1 MATALEGIRVLDCS
15 QFEAGPSCAETLAWL
30 GAEVIKIEPPTG
42 EQARYG
48 FSEQPGV
55 DSTFFCMLN
64 MNKKSVTLNLK
75 SERGREMFQALAK
88 TADVVIE
95 NLGPGAMERLGL
107 GHEALAKLNP
117 RIITASVKELRQ
129 RWALCQL
136 QELRDDRAGHGRRH
150 ERHRDGRRATD
161 EGRIRDRGHRHGP
174 SRGDRHP
181 GRHHPARRDRRR
193 PADEVAQQDVVV
205 NLTRIH
211 FREHYLGVTPVP
223 RRGNRSPTAVPS
235 NTYRCP
241 PFGPNDYVYIH
252 VANPEMWKASL
263 NVLEQPEL
271 ADPRLADRAER
282 LARRDEIEAI
292 IESWTGTRTKHEVMA
307 LLGPAGV
314 PCGAVLDSAEVM
326 ANEHLRG
333 RGMIVDVEHPKRGRM
348 AMPASPIRMS
358 ASSTEVTRAPLLGEH
373 NAEVLGKVCGLG
385 ADELATLKADGVI

>member
-1 MATALEGIRVLDCS
+1 MGTALEGIRVLDCS

-117 RIITASVKELRQ
+117 RIITASVKGFGSDGPYASYKSFEMIAQAMGGVMSVTGTADGPPTKVESGIGDTATGLHAAIGILGAIIQ
-129 RWALCQL
+129 RGVTGVGQ
-136 QELRDDRAGHGRRH
+136 
-150 ERHRDGRRATD
+150 
-161 EGRIRDRGHRHGP
+161 RI
-174 SRGDRHP
+174 
-181 GRHHPARRDRRR
+181 
-193 PADEVAQQDVVV
+193 EVAQQDVVV

-241 PFGPNDYVYIH
+241 PFGPNDYGYIH
-252 VANPEMWKASL
+252 VANPEMWKAFV
-263 NVLEQPEL
+263 NVLGQPG
-271 ADPRLADRAER
+271 ARRPAPGRPRRAAGA
-282 LARRDEIEAI
+282 ARRDR
-292 IESWTGTRTKHEVMA
+292 SHRRTLDGQAHQA
-307 LLGPAGV
+307 RRGWRCSGP
-314 PCGAVLDSAEVM
+314 
-326 ANEHLRG
+326 
-333 RGMIVDVEHPKRGRM
+333 
-348 AMPASPIRMS
+348 PASPAARSWTPPRSWRTNIC
-358 ASSTEVTRAPLLGEH
+358 V
-373 NAEVLGKVCGLG
+373 G
-385 ADELATLKADGVI
+385 AA